1 MRIMR
6 SLVPADLGLWLGPLL
21 WMFVVVLILDGLNIV
36 DPDYRKLTVLILL
49 VYLACVLNTAFRA
62 RP

>member
-1 MRIMR
+1 MRIIR
-6 SLVPADLGLWLGPLL
+6 LLVPHDLGLWLVPLL

-36 DPDYRKLTVLILL
+36 DPDYRKLTVLMLL
-49 VYLACVLNTAFRA
+49 VYLARILNSAFWA